1 MSGRTAHPD
10 RTEPDLV
17 RWLVVLAAAAAGLLF
32 TTALVQQK
40 LALVADPEEG
50 LLWDISSRA
59 SCTTVLNA
67 WQSSAFGLPNGVL
80 GVAVFAIFASAA
92 LGGALD
98 GRPSRTY
105 LLALWGLAL
114 VFACFATW
122 FTFQSAFV
130 IGAWCL
136 WCTGI
141 VTVVLM
147 ICAALTRIAT
157 NARAWGDGRTGTVM
171 TGATAARVDIAVWVG
186 WWLVIAGMLAVG
198 LA

>member
-1 MSGRTAHPD
+1 MGHQQQGIVHRRPQRVAVVGLRS
-10 RTEPDLV
+10 TE
-17 RWLVVLAAAAAGLLF
+17 R
-32 TTALVQQK
+32 
-40 LALVADPEEG
+40 
-50 LLWDISSRA
+50 
-59 SCTTVLNA
+59 
-67 WQSSAFGLPNGVL
+67 GV

-122 FTFQSAFV
+122 FAFQSAFV

-141 VTVVLM
+141 VTVVLT
-147 ICAALTRIAT
+147 IFAALTRIAT
-157 NARAWGDGRTGTVM
+157 NAQAWGDGHMGTAITRAVY
-171 TGATAARVDIAVWVG
+171 TQLDIAIGVG
-186 WWLVIAGMLAVG
+186 WWLVIAGILALG